1 MMRSLAA
8 IGVTLCVLLAAPVA
22 HAQKKFGD
30 QGQFIVGADR
40 VMTFFSYSHWS
51 RDLPPIPGANKVTES
66 GDQSSISLLYGSSA
80 DSNDF
85 FYTVPRLG
93 FDYVIVPN
101 VTIGGEVIAF
111 FTLGSSS
118 STETQLNT
126 GFAAHNPNPSPS
138 TTIFGIAPRGG
149 YILQMSELFSFWL
162 RGGLSY
168 NTGTFKSVR
177 NGVTTDSLT
186 INQWALDLDPQLVMT
201 PFAHVGFT
209 AGVTADLP
217 FGGSHPTQIDPQS
230 GASVSGFSSVFHLG
244 VPLGML
250 AYF

>member
-1 MMRSLAA
+1 
-8 IGVTLCVLLAAPVA
+8 LAAPAA
-22 HAQKKFGD
+22 HAEKKFGD
-30 QGQFIVGADR
+30 QGEFIIGANR

-51 RDLPPIPGANKVTES
+51 QDFPPPPGANKLTSS
-66 GDQSSISLLYGSSA
+66 GDQSSISFLYGSSA
-80 DSNDF
+80 DQHDF

-126 GFAAHNPNPSPS
+126 GSATHDPGAAPS

-162 RGGLSY
+162 RGGFSY
-168 NTGTFKSVR
+168 NTGTVKLVR
-177 NGVTTDSLT
+177 NGQTLGSETT
-186 INQWALDLDPQLVMT
+186 NQWALDLDPQLVVT
-201 PFAHVGFT
+201 PFPHVGFT
-209 AGVTADLP
+209 AGVVADIP
-217 FGGSHPTQIDPQS
+217 FGGSHETQAANGTSIS
-230 GASVSGFSSVFHLG
+230 AFSSVFHLG
-244 VPLGML
+244 VTLGML

>member
-22 HAQKKFGD
+22 HAQKKFGE
-30 QGQFIVGADR
+30 QGEFIVGADR
-40 VMTFFSYSHWS
+40 LMTFFSYSHWS
-51 RDLPPIPGANKVTES
+51 HDLLPIPGANKVTES

-85 FYTVPRLG
+85 FYTVPRVG

-118 STETQLNT
+118 STETQLNNGSAT
-126 GFAAHNPNPSPS
+126 HDPGISAS

-162 RGGLSY
+162 RGGFSY
-168 NTGTFKSVR
+168 NTGTVKLVR
-177 NGVTTDSLT
+177 NGQTVGSETT
-186 INQWALDLDPQLVMT
+186 NQWALDLDPQLVVT

-209 AGVTADLP
+209 AGAVADIP
-217 FGGSHPTQIDPQS
+217 FGGSHETQVANGTSIS
-230 GASVSGFSSVFHLG
+230 AFSSVFHLG
-244 VPLGML
+244 VTLGML